1 MEDVL
6 KYTKKQEVVEVLEEA
21 EIALDL
27 VQGLAPDLA
36 PEDEDQDPDLTQE
49 AALNLD
55 PTLEIVQS
63 LDLQEILVETDL
75 DLDQLQDP
83 RIIEIRMEIDLHLE
97 KEMYQ
102 DLDLALI
109 LVPDLDQGATKDGNT
124 IKKDS
129 TDHSWYQLTV
139 YLIMIICQNCTIICT
154 EFPFGLNDFSIMR
167 TNFMFLQR
175 FKIMHEKMLVLF

>member
-109 LVPDLDQGATKDGNT
+109 LVPDLDQGATKDSNT

-129 TDHSWYQLTV
+129 TDHSRYQL
-139 YLIMIICQNCTIICT
+139 
-154 EFPFGLNDFSIMR
+154 
-167 TNFMFLQR
+167 MFISLW
-175 FKIMHEKMLVLF
+175 

>member
-27 VQGLAPDLA
+27 VQGLALDLA
-36 PEDEDQDPDLTQE
+36 PEDEDQDPDPIQE

-63 LDLQEILVETDL
+63 LDLQGILVETDL
-75 DLDQLQDP
+75 GLDQLQDL

-124 IKKDS
+124 IQKDS
-129 TDHSWYQLTV
+129 TDRSRYQLTV

-154 EFPFGLNDFSIMR
+154 EFPFNYYKQHF
-167 TNFMFLQR
+167 NYA
-175 FKIMHEKMLVLF
+175 H

>member
-1 MEDVL
+1 MG
-6 KYTKKQEVVEVLEEA
+6 KKQEVVEVLEEA
-21 EIALDL
+21 EIA
-27 VQGLAPDLA
+27 
-36 PEDEDQDPDLTQE
+36 
-49 AALNLD
+49 
-55 PTLEIVQS
+55 LEIVQS

-83 RIIEIRMEIDLHLE
+83 RTIEIRMEIDLHLE

-129 TDHSWYQLTV
+129 TDRSRYQLTV

-154 EFPFGLNDFSIMR
+154 EFP
-167 TNFMFLQR
+167 
-175 FKIMHEKMLVLF
+175 